1 MRLRVQALRCSSL
14 SLNLSLGLLGKLL
27 FAVLFY
33 AVQPT
38 GTWAAEWSIV
48 PSIGVKGVYNDNL
61 LLTPLPHEATYGYW
75 ISPAAE
81 FVGKTERLEVSGKVA
96 TDFVS
101 YYGGEETTFT
111 NIFLPLSIRYKTEKD
126 ILGFTGGFTRDNT
139 LMSELLT
146 TGVVV
151 RFTQRNQWNASPT
164 WAHSLTEKLSVQSSL
179 QFTDT
184 TYEDGLRLGLVN
196 YQLLGGSG
204 GLLYQLTEQD
214 QVQLTGIYTSFHTT
228 NTPSGFRATFP
239 GAMMTVTHA
248 FTESLTGTAFG
259 GPRFI
264 SATTQMSGGNF
275 KAQETVWVY
284 GASLAK
290 QFESGSIQVSAAR
303 DIIPS
308 GFGLLIQTDRVTLSG
323 SYKISET
330 LTASMDA
337 NGYLVTGA
345 TRTSSGGFFPKQHY
359 ATLSPKLAWNFLEWW
374 RLEAAYTYGWREV
387 ENFFTPATSNAA
399 MLMLTYY
406 PPKLALSN

>member
-1 MRLRVQALRCSSL
+1 LETVVNPEAGEALRSCLMGAGMVSQSE
-14 SLNLSLGLLGKLL
+14 
-27 FAVLFY
+27 
-33 AVQPT
+33 
-38 GTWAAEWSIV
+38 AAEWSIV

-61 LLTPLPHEATYGYW
+61 LLTTLPHDETYGYW
-75 ISPAAE
+75 TSPAAE
-81 FVGKTERLEVSGKVA
+81 FAGKTERLEVSGKVA
-96 TDFVS
+96 ADFVS
-101 YYGGEETTFT
+101 YYGGEETSFT
-111 NIFLPLSIRYKTEKD
+111 NIFLPLSMRYKTEKD
-126 ILGFTGGFTRDNT
+126 ILRFTGGFTRDNT

-164 WAHSLTEKLSVQSSL
+164 WAHSLTEKLSLQSSF

-196 YQLLGGSG
+196 YQLFGGSS

-214 QVQLTGIYTSFHTT
+214 QVQLAGIYTSFNTT
-228 NTPSGFRATFP
+228 NAPFGFRATFP
-239 GAMMTVTHA
+239 GAMMTLTHA
-248 FTESLTGTAFG
+248 FTESLIGTAFG

-264 SATTQMSGGNF
+264 SSTTQGPAGDL
-275 KAQETVWVY
+275 KAKETVWVY
-284 GASLAK
+284 GASLMR
-290 QFESGSIQVSAAR
+290 QFESSSIQVNVAR

-323 SYKISET
+323 SYKVSET
-330 LTASMDA
+330 LTASLDA

-345 TRTSSGGFFPKQHY
+345 TQRLSGGSFPEQRY
-359 ATLSPKLAWNFLEWW
+359 ASLSPKLAWKFLEWW
-374 RLEAAYTYGWREV
+374 KLEASYTYGRRDV
-387 ENFFTPATSNAA
+387 DGFATPATSNAA

>member
-1 MRLRVQALRCSSL
+1 MVTYSE
-14 SLNLSLGLLGKLL
+14 
-27 FAVLFY
+27 
-33 AVQPT
+33 
-38 GTWAAEWSIV
+38 AAEWSVV
-48 PSIGVKGVYNDNL
+48 PSLGVKGVYNDNL
-61 LLTPLPHEATYGYW
+61 LLTPLPHDATYGYW
-75 ISPAAE
+75 TSPAAE
-81 FVGKTERLEVSGKVA
+81 FAGKTERLEVSGKVA
-96 TDFVS
+96 ADFVT

-111 NIFLPLSIRYKTEKD
+111 NIFLPLSMRYKTEKD
-126 ILGFTGGFTRDNT
+126 LLGFTGGFSRDNT
-139 LMSELLT
+139 LMSELLA

-164 WAHSLTEKLSVQSSL
+164 WAHSLTEKLSLQSSF

-184 TYEDGLRLGLVN
+184 TYENGLRLGLVN

-214 QVQLTGIYTSFHTT
+214 QIQLTGIYTSFHTT
-228 NTPSGFRATFP
+228 NASSGFRATFP
-239 GAMMTVTHA
+239 GAMMTITHA

-264 SATTQMSGGNF
+264 STTTQATGGDV

-290 QFESGSIQVSAAR
+290 QFESGSIQLSAAR

-323 SYKISET
+323 SYKVSET
-330 LTASMDA
+330 LLASLDA

-345 TRTSSGGFFPKQHY
+345 TQRLSGGSFPEQRY
-359 ATLSPKLAWNFLEWW
+359 ASLSPKLAWKFLEWW
-374 RLEAAYTYGWREV
+374 RLEASYTYGWRDV
-387 ENFFTPATSNAA
+387 ENFLTPATSNAA

>member
-1 MRLRVQALRCSSL
+1 MSLQYEVGWRVWFWHCLSVGCLLLWIVALGISL
-14 SLNLSLGLLGKLL
+14 ASNSE
-27 FAVLFY
+27 
-33 AVQPT
+33 
-38 GTWAAEWSIV
+38 AAEWSIL

-61 LLTPLPHEATYGYW
+61 LLTPLPHDATYGYW
-75 ISPAAE
+75 TSPAAE
-81 FVGKTERLEVSGKVA
+81 FAGKTERLEVSGKVA

-101 YYGGEETTFT
+101 YYGGEETNFT

-126 ILGFTGGFTRDNT
+126 LLGFTGGFTRDNT

-164 WAHSLTEKLSVQSSL
+164 WAHSLTEKLSLQSSF

-184 TYEDGLRLGLVN
+184 TYENGFRLGLVN
-196 YQLLGGSG
+196 YQLLGGFG

-228 NTPSGFRATFP
+228 NAPSGFRATFP

-259 GPRFI
+259 GPRII
-264 SATTQMSGGNF
+264 STTTQATSGDI
-275 KAQETVWVY
+275 KTQEMVWVY

-308 GFGLLIQTDRVTLSG
+308 GFGLLIQTDRVTISG
-323 SYKISET
+323 SYKVSET
-330 LTASMDA
+330 LTGSLDA
-337 NGYLVTGA
+337 NGYIVSGA
-345 TRTSSGGFFPKQHY
+345 TRIASGGTLAEQRY
-359 ATLSPKLAWNFLEWW
+359 LGLSPKLAWKLLEWW
-374 RLEAAYTYGWREV
+374 KLEASYTYGRRDV
-387 ENFFTPATSNAA
+387 DGFAAPATSNAA

>member
-1 MRLRVQALRCSSL
+1 MGFGVALKSH
-14 SLNLSLGLLGKLL
+14 
-27 FAVLFY
+27 
-33 AVQPT
+33 
-38 GTWAAEWSIV
+38 AAEWSIV
-48 PSIGVKGVYNDNL
+48 PSVGVKGMYNDNL

-75 ISPAAE
+75 TSPTAE
-81 FVGKTERLEVSGKVA
+81 FAGKTERLEVSGKVA
-96 TDFVS
+96 ADFVS
-101 YYGGEETTFT
+101 YYGGEETSFT
-111 NIFLPLSIRYKTEKD
+111 NIFLPLSMRYKTEKD

-139 LMSELLT
+139 LMSELLN

-164 WAHSLTEKLSVQSSL
+164 WAHSLTEKLSVQSSF
-179 QFTDT
+179 QFMDA

-214 QVQLTGIYTSFHTT
+214 QVQLSGTYTSFNTT
-228 NTPSGFRATFP
+228 NAPFGVRATMP

-248 FTESLTGTAFG
+248 FTESLIGTMFG

-264 SATTQMSGGNF
+264 SSTTQGPGRDL

-284 GASLAK
+284 GASLTR
-290 QFESGSIQVSAAR
+290 QFESGSLQLNAAR
-303 DIIPS
+303 DIVPS

-323 SYKISET
+323 SYKVSEP

-345 TRTSSGGFFPKQHY
+345 TQGVSAGSFPEQRY
-359 ATLSPKLAWNFLEWW
+359 VSLSPKLAWQFLEWW
-374 RLEAAYTYGWREV
+374 RLEASYTYGWRKV
-387 ENFFTPATSNAA
+387 ENYFTSATSNAA

>member
-1 MRLRVQALRCSSL
+1 MRCSSL
-14 SLNLSLGLLGKLL
+14 SLNLSLALLGKLL
-27 FAVLFY
+27 LAVMFY

-38 GTWAAEWSIV
+38 ETWAAEWSIV

-61 LLTPLPHEATYGYW
+61 LLTPLPHDETYGYW
-75 ISPAAE
+75 TSPAAE
-81 FVGKTERLEVSGKVA
+81 FAGKTERLEVSGKVA
-96 TDFVS
+96 ADFVS
-101 YYGGEETTFT
+101 YFGGEETNFT
-111 NIFLPLSIRYKTEKD
+111 NIFLPLSMRYKTEKD

-151 RFTQRNQWNASPT
+151 RFTQRNQWNANPSWT
-164 WAHSLTEKLSVQSSL
+164 RSLTEKLSLQSSF
-179 QFTDT
+179 QFSDT
-184 TYEDGLRLGLVN
+184 TYESGLRLGLVD
-196 YQLLGGSG
+196 YRLLGGSG
-204 GLLYQLTEQD
+204 GLLYQVTEQD
-214 QVQLTGIYTSFHTT
+214 QVQLAGIYTSFNTT
-228 NTPSGFRATFP
+228 NAPFGFRATFP

-248 FTESLTGTAFG
+248 FTESLIGTAFG

-264 SATTQMSGGNF
+264 SSTTQGPAGDL
-275 KAQETVWVY
+275 KAKETVWVY
-284 GASLAK
+284 GASLTR
-290 QFESGSIQVSAAR
+290 QFESGSIQLNVAR

-323 SYKISET
+323 SYKVSET

-345 TRTSSGGFFPKQHY
+345 TQRSSGGSFPEQRY
-359 ATLSPKLAWNFLEWW
+359 ASLSPKLAWKFLEWW
-374 RLEAAYTYGWREV
+374 KLEASYTYGRRDV
-387 ENFFTPATSNAA
+387 DGFAAPATSNAA

>member
-1 MRLRVQALRCSSL
+1 MGAGMVSQSE
-14 SLNLSLGLLGKLL
+14 
-27 FAVLFY
+27 
-33 AVQPT
+33 
-38 GTWAAEWSIV
+38 AAEWSIV

-61 LLTPLPHEATYGYW
+61 LLTTLPHDETYGYW
-75 ISPAAE
+75 TSPAAE
-81 FVGKTERLEVSGKVA
+81 FAGKTERLEVSGKVA
-96 TDFVS
+96 ADFVS
-101 YYGGEETTFT
+101 YYGGEETSFT
-111 NIFLPLSIRYKTEKD
+111 NIFLPLSMRYKTEKD

-164 WAHSLTEKLSVQSSL
+164 WAHSLTEKLSLQSSF

-196 YQLLGGSG
+196 YQLFGGSS

-214 QVQLTGIYTSFHTT
+214 QVQLAGIYTSFNTT
-228 NTPSGFRATFP
+228 NAPFGFRATFP
-239 GAMMTVTHA
+239 GAMMTLTHA
-248 FTESLTGTAFG
+248 FTESLIGTAFG

-264 SATTQMSGGNF
+264 SSTTQGPAGDL
-275 KAQETVWVY
+275 KAKETVWVY
-284 GASLAK
+284 GASLMR
-290 QFESGSIQVSAAR
+290 QFESSSIQVNVAR

-323 SYKISET
+323 SYKVSET
-330 LTASMDA
+330 LTASLDA

-345 TRTSSGGFFPKQHY
+345 TQRLSGGSFPEQRY
-359 ATLSPKLAWNFLEWW
+359 ASLSPKLAWKFLEWW
-374 RLEAAYTYGWREV
+374 KLEASYTYGRRDV
-387 ENFFTPATSNAA
+387 DGFATPATSNAA